1 MTVYESLLATLATP
15 PLFSPISI
23 FKDSGTFTYVS
34 GDLTLSNP
42 IREIV
47 AQACVAFGPEE
58 HVACLLSI
66 GCGHPGVFS
75 VPEGS
80 SLADWNNFFRKII
93 ADSEREA
100 QNAGHQMGH
109 LGFYIRFS
117 VNRGLEI
124 SSSNPVLS
132 PEEILTHTTS
142 YLADS
147 PFSEDVDRCAGLIKM
162 RDGISSLEQLSKY
175 WV

>member
-1 MTVYESLLATLATP
+1 MRS
-15 PLFSPISI
+15 
-23 FKDSGTFTYVS
+23 
-34 GDLTLSNP
+34 
-42 IREIV
+42 
-47 AQACVAFGPEE
+47 
-58 HVACLLSI
+58 
-66 GCGHPGVFS
+66 PGVFS

-80 SLADWNNFFRKII
+80 SLATWNNFFRKIV

-100 QNAGHQMGH
+100 QNAGDQMGH

-124 SSSNPVLS
+124 SSSNLVLS

-142 YLADS
+142 YLDT
-147 PFSEDVDRCAGLIKM
+147 PLSEDVDRCAGLIKM